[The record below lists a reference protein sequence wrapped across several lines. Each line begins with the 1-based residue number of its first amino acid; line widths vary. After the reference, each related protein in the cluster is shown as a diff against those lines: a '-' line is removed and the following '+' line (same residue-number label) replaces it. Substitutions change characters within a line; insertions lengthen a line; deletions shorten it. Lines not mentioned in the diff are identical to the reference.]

1 MRNVLMRENNNFYQK
16 QAINAKIEQ
25 LGLANLGLM
34 ELSSSQNANN
44 TTKATA
50 LSKRDII
57 LTNHLAQRSARKKQD
72 SEATDFGS
80 PHY

>member
-1 MRNVLMRENNNFYQK
+1 MRNVLMRENNNYYQK

-50 LSKRDII
+50 QSKRDII
-57 LTNHLAQRSARKKQD
+57 LTNHLA
-72 SEATDFGS
+72 
-80 PHY
+80 